1 MTQDDFRRMLLLSRL
16 VEARREAGMTQ
27 VQVAAAFGKHQ
38 SFVSKCENGERRVDA
53 LELAAFARVY
63 RRPLGWFLGEE

>member
-27 VQVAAAFGKHQ
+27 VQVAAALGKHQ
-38 SFVSKCENGERRVDA
+38 SFVSKSENGERRVDA
-53 LELAAFARVY
+53 LELAAFATVY
-63 RRPLGWFLGEE
+63 RRRLGWFLGEE

>member
-27 VQVAAAFGKHQ
+27 VQVAAALGKHQ
-38 SFVSKCENGERRVDA
+38 SLVSKCENGERRVDA